1 MIVFHQMEVG
11 NYAVFAYLIGDP
23 EAGEAAVVDPAD
35 GVDQLIAVAEKNRLK
50 IRYILN
56 THGHV
61 DHVMGNAEMKEKTGA
76 KIIIHETEAPYL
88 TKIGDFW
95 LEMFQARKS
104 PPADEVLADGD
115 IFRVGRYEWK
125 VIHTP
130 GHTPGGICLYNLD
143 HGVCLTGDTLFVGSV
158 GRTDGPKASW
168 SQLFHSIKTK
178 LLVLPEKTEIFPGH
192 NYGTSPASTIGHER
206 VFNPFLNGS
215 LPADIF

>member
-1 MIVFHQMEVG
+1 MIVFRQMEVG
-11 NYAVFAYLIGDP
+11 NYAVVAYLIGDP

-35 GVDQLIAVAEKNRLK
+35 GVDQLIVAAEKNRLK

-104 PPADEVLADGD
+104 PPADEGLADGD
-115 IFRVGRYEWK
+115 IFRGGRDEWK
-125 VIHTP
+125 
-130 GHTPGGICLYNLD
+130 GINNR
-143 HGVCLTGDTLFVGSV
+143 G
-158 GRTDGPKASW
+158 
-168 SQLFHSIKTK
+168 
-178 LLVLPEKTEIFPGH
+178 
-192 NYGTSPASTIGHER
+192 
-206 VFNPFLNGS
+206 
-215 LPADIF
+215 